1 MSREEAAGAL
11 RDVMFAYTEGI
22 PRNENAFSEVV
33 AARAKLLAA
42 NVPPNEVADFTLAR
56 EIRGK
61 P

>member
-1 MSREEAAGAL
+1 
-11 RDVMFAYTEGI
+11 MFAYTEGI